1 MNFFFLPFLIEY
13 LLKQITAYNLQGS
26 SASCRTRTKTL
37 VAPIL
42 RTAPSTA
49 ILVQLTPLLGALV
62 GVVATLLLVAVCIVI
77 FIKFRSQ
84 RTDHTN
90 TENNVT
96 ERDKGSSEPLSR
108 NMGSHSSLDDK
119 NPDVVPQENSED
131 EFTSEEKA
139 FDRLKIDAQRCL
151 YTPTMNMPPS
161 PQSPNGFS
169 RQYGELSLTTNPAF
183 ALYNTPI
190 RRPPIY
196 TAPPILSRSP
206 SNIYTSVPPRHF
218 SAYDTRTNAA
228 LNSAYGVTIPLLS
241 KANGII
247 TSTNVDEKS

>member
-1 MNFFFLPFLIEY
+1 M
-13 LLKQITAYNLQGS
+13 
-26 SASCRTRTKTL
+26 
-37 VAPIL
+37 
-42 RTAPSTA
+42 
-49 ILVQLTPLLGALV
+49 GALV

-151 YTPTMNMPPS
+151 YTPTMNLPPS

-241 KANGII
+241 KVNGII